1 VNIFLD
7 ECVPRPL
14 KTHFIFHG
22 HSCQTVPEADL
33 AGKTNGELLRL
44 AQNRF
49 EVFITLDKALA
60 FQQNLT
66 NLKISVLVVRAKT
79 NQVIDLLPHV
89 AECLSALDTIKPG
102 EIRHVGG

>member
-1 VNIFLD
+1 MNSLLD

-14 KTHFIFHG
+14 KTSFNSHG
-22 HSCQTVPEADL
+22 HSCHTVPEAGF

-49 EVFITLDKALA
+49 EVLITLDRGLA
-60 FQQNLT
+60 FQQNLA
-66 NLKISVLVVRAKT
+66 NLKVAVLVVRAKT
-79 NQVIDLLPHV
+79 NQMIDVLPHV
-89 AECLSALDTIKPG
+89 AECLVALDTIKPG